1 MYVSVKMQI
10 LMKKRKKNCKRIFDL
25 YSTRIPTDS
34 KTDFFIVVLYII
46 KQNKNNEETDKK
58 NSK

>member
-1 MYVSVKMQI
+1 
-10 LMKKRKKNCKRIFDL
+10 MKKRKKNCKRIFDL

-34 KTDFFIVVLYII
+34 KTDFFIVVLYIT